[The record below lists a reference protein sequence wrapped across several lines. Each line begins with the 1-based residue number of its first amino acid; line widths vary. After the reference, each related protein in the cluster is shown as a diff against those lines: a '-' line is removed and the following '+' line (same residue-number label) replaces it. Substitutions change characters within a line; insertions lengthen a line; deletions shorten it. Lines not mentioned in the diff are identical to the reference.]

1 MHIVWKYSL
10 WWCFFLCRLNLLRWL
25 KELNLLMPWRCHPQ
39 VVDMSISA
47 SPIASGAVA
56 FQYSRYI
63 LLIHIHAMFFCLT
76 SLPKFRNAKL
86 IFFLHSSYTK
96 ISLCMQSGQYK
107 PVLPPLLPSRCEV
120 CGDMSGPC
128 MAPEDYQAVAYLG
141 LNCAFRQVWILSV
154 V

>member
-1 MHIVWKYSL
+1 MHIVWKYTL
-10 WWCFFLCRLNLLRWL
+10 WWCFFLCRLNLLRLL

-107 PVLPPLLPSRCEV
+107 PVLPPLLTSRYKA

-128 MAPEDYQAVAYLG
+128 MAPEDNQAVPYLG
-141 LNCAFRQVWILSV
+141 PNCVLRQVWILSV

>member
-1 MHIVWKYSL
+1 MHKVWKYSL
-10 WWCFFLCRLNLLRWL
+10 WWCFFICRLNLLRWI

-39 VVDMSISA
+39 HVYQRKPNRKPGSGLSIQ
-47 SPIASGAVA
+47 PVY
-56 FQYSRYI
+56 F
-63 LLIHIHAMFFCLT
+63 LNPHTCHVFFLT

-86 IFFLHSSYTK
+86 SFFLHSSYTK

-107 PVLPPLLPSRCEV
+107 PVLPPLLPSRCEA
-120 CGDMSGPC
+120 CGDISGPC
-128 MAPEDYQAVAYLG
+128 MAPEDNQAVAYLG